1 MISSAAGHNRLRCAE
16 MTGLSRLSF
25 LAGLAFLTLGS
36 ATGAQERPQ
45 LVPSRDAD
53 ISYKITR
60 PNQPAIVERRR
71 WLAGEHL
78 ERVDGPDKSTTIFDR
93 NKSEI
98 ILLNAAKRTFR
109 KLEGSGRRPPEPESG
124 VVLRRGA
131 ELVIAGLHCSEW
143 TWTEDTETN
152 TVCVTPEGVLLRL
165 VIDGRTIIE
174 ARSVHFAP
182 QKAELFQVP
191 SNYAPAL
198 APEGAPEP

>member
-1 MISSAAGHNRLRCAE
+1 
-16 MTGLSRLSF
+16 MTGLRRLSF
-25 LAGLAFLTLGS
+25 LVGLTLLAFAS
-36 ATGAQERPQ
+36 PIRAQERPQ
-45 LVPSRDAD
+45 LVPTRDAD

-78 ERVDGPDKSTTIFDR
+78 ERVDGPDKSATIFDR
-93 NKSEI
+93 DKSEI
-98 ILLNAAKRTFR
+98 ILLNPAKRSFR
-109 KLEGSGRRPPEPESG
+109 KLEGTGRRPPEPEAG
-124 VVLRRGA
+124 VALRRGA
-131 ELVIAGLHCSEW
+131 ELVIAGLHCAEW
-143 TWTEDTETN
+143 TWTADTETH

-191 SNYAPAL
+191 SSYTPAL